1 MNYDLLKLT
10 QQSFTYVKD
19 KEGNDILYTLTIK
32 DPDSYIKIYNQKNK
46 EDKIENADISKLH
59 SYKLVFR
66 IRDDLVKSI
75 TSDMDY
81 EISIPQKED
90 NTEYD
95 TYVEQTKSHRYTEF
109 SKINETVKIH
119 LENFKG

>member
-1 MNYDLLKLT
+1 
-10 QQSFTYVKD
+10 
-19 KEGNDILYTLTIK
+19 
-32 DPDSYIKIYNQKNK
+32 
-46 EDKIENADISKLH
+46 
-59 SYKLVFR
+59 
-66 IRDDLVKSI
+66 
-75 TSDMDY
+75 MDY